1 MHKRVQR
8 YVCSR
13 IQSRRRETAGRHTL
27 PCSPYS
33 TVEEIRAS
41 HGTVQVSTLFLRL
54 ADKFCDNFGVKTPL
68 SCSVRGL
75 SAPLPLLNMDNRL
88 GGLFTRPSMTNQRT
102 QVTLQMRHMR
112 AEGHIEVTLS
122 RQHAVVP

>member
-33 TVEEIRAS
+33 TVAEIRAS

-54 ADKFCDNFGVKTPL
+54 ADKFCDNFGVKPPFRVAFGDFL
-68 SCSVRGL
+68 LHYLCSIWTTNSVGSLR
-75 SAPLPLLNMDNRL
+75 AP
-88 GGLFTRPSMTNQRT
+88 Q
-102 QVTLQMRHMR
+102 
-112 AEGHIEVTLS
+112 
-122 RQHAVVP
+122 